1 MLQLGM
7 SRDVQRRDVL
17 KGVGVAGISVGL
29 AGCTGNGN
37 GNGEDTA
44 TDEGDGDMTEG
55 DGDMSMQAR
64 VGVLLPETGDLGPLG
79 TTIRDGALLAATQI
93 NDADVDVSVDT
104 QIEDTQ
110 TDPQTGVSGAEAL
123 VDAGYPAVVGSASS
137 NVNLTITRDVLI
149 PNEVVGMSPSSTAP
163 EVTDLEDDGYIFR
176 TAPSDVLQ
184 GQALG
189 LVADDEV
196 GASSTATLFLNDAYG
211 QALEQQYVNECEEL
225 GIEVTNRVSLEPE
238 QASYSAQWRDTLDGD
253 PDAVMVVAF
262 PASGIQLFSDYY
274 NDFAGDE
281 TIIIPD
287 GLVDD
292 TLPTEVDND
301 FENVIGTGPGA
312 AGPGVEFFNESYQ
325 EEYSSSPQVFNAQA
339 YDAMAVHI
347 LAQVAVGGDASG
359 TDVRDNI
366 PAVTEGDGTEVGP
379 SELADGIG
387 MLMNDESINYQ
398 GASSEVEFD
407 DNGDPVSASYDLSE
421 YDPSAGDDGLWV
433 PFDSV
438 SF

>member
-1 MLQLGM
+1 MGM
-7 SRDVQRRDVL
+7 PRDVQRRDVL

-29 AGCTGNGN
+29 AGCNGN
-37 GNGEDTA
+37 GNGDDTA
-44 TDEGDGDMTEG
+44 TDGGNGNMTEG
-55 DGDMSMQAR
+55 DGDGDMGMQAR
-64 VGVLLPETGDLGPLG
+64 VGVLLPETGDLGSLG
-79 TTIRDGALLAATQI
+79 TTIRDGALLASSQV
-93 NDADVDVSVDT
+93 NDADVGVSVDT
-104 QIEDTQ
+104 QVEDTQ
-110 TDPQTGVSGAEAL
+110 TTPQAGVSGAEGL
-123 VDAGYPAVVGSASS
+123 VNAGYPAVVGSASS
-137 NVNLTITRDVLI
+137 NVNLTITREVLI

-163 EVTDLEDDGYIFR
+163 AVTDLEDDDYIFR

-189 LVADDEV
+189 LVAEDNV

-211 QALEQQYVNECEEL
+211 QALEQQYVNECEERS
-225 GIEVTNRVSLEPE
+225 IEVTNRVSLEPE
-238 QASYSAQWRDTLDGD
+238 QSSYSAQWQDTLDGD

-281 TIIIPD
+281 TIIVPD

-292 TLPTEVDND
+292 DLPTEVDND

-325 EEYSSSPQVFNAQA
+325 EEFGSSAQVFNAQA
-339 YDAMAVHI
+339 YDAMATFI
-347 LAQVAVGGDASG
+347 LAQVAAGGDADG
-359 TDVRDNI
+359 TAVRDNI
-366 PAVTEGDGTEVGP
+366 RPVTEGDGTEVGP
-379 SELADGIG
+379 SELADGIET
-387 MLMNDESINYQ
+387 LMNDESINYQ
-398 GASSEVEFD
+398 GASTRVEFD
-407 DNGDPVSASYDLSE
+407 DNGDPPDSAPYDLSE

-433 PFDSV
+433 AFDSV

>member
-1 MLQLGM
+1 MP
-7 SRDVQRRDVL
+7 RDVHRRDVL
-17 KGVGVAGISVGL
+17 KGVGAAGVTVGL
-29 AGCTGNGN
+29 AGCNGN
-37 GNGEDTA
+37 GGDDTA
-44 TDEGDGDMTEG
+44 TDTGDGDVTPTESDGEG
-55 DGDMSMQAR
+55 DMGVQAR
-64 VGVLLPETGDLGPLG
+64 VGVLLPETGDLGSLG
-79 TTIRDGALLAATQI
+79 TTIRDGALLAATQV

-104 QIEDTQ
+104 QVEDTQ
-110 TDPQTGVSGAEAL
+110 TTPQAGVSGAEGL
-123 VDAGYPAVVGSASS
+123 VNAGYPAVVGSASS
-137 NVNLTITRDVLI
+137 NVNLTITREVLI

-163 EVTDLEDDGYIFR
+163 AVTDLEDDDYIFR

-189 LVADDEV
+189 LVAEDNV

-211 QALEQQYVNECEEL
+211 QALEQQYVNECEERS
-225 GIEVTNRVSLEPE
+225 IEVTNRVSLEPE
-238 QASYSAQWRDTLDGD
+238 QSSYSAQWQDTLDGD

-281 TIIIPD
+281 TIIVPD

-292 TLPTEVDND
+292 DLPTEVDND

-325 EEYSSSPQVFNAQA
+325 EEFGSSPQVFNAQA
-339 YDAMAVHI
+339 YDAMATFI
-347 LAQVAVGGDASG
+347 LAQVAAGGDANG

-366 PAVTEGDGTEVGP
+366 RGVTEGDGTEVGP
-379 SELADGIG
+379 SELADGVG

-407 DNGDPVSASYDLSE
+407 DNGDPVSASYDLTE
-421 YDPSAGDDGLWV
+421 YDPSAGENGIWV
-433 PFDSV
+433 AFDSV

>member
-1 MLQLGM
+1 MGM
-7 SRDVQRRDVL
+7 PRDVQRRDVL

-29 AGCTGNGN
+29 AGCNGN
-37 GNGEDTA
+37 GNGDDTA
-44 TDEGDGDMTEG
+44 TDGGNGNMTEG
-55 DGDMSMQAR
+55 DGDGDMGMQAR
-64 VGVLLPETGDLGPLG
+64 VGVLLPETGDLGSLG
-79 TTIRDGALLAATQI
+79 TTIRDGALLASSQV
-93 NDADVDVSVDT
+93 NDADVGVSVDT
-104 QIEDTQ
+104 QVEDTQ
-110 TDPQTGVSGAEAL
+110 TTPQAGVSGAEAL
-123 VDAGYPAVVGSASS
+123 VNAGYPAVVGSASS
-137 NVNLTITRDVLI
+137 NVNLTITREVLI

-163 EVTDLEDDGYIFR
+163 AVTDLEDDDYIFR

-189 LVADDEV
+189 LVAEDNV

-211 QALEQQYVNECEEL
+211 QALEQQYVNECEER

-238 QASYSAQWRDTLDGD
+238 QSSYSAQWRDTLDGD

-281 TIIIPD
+281 TIIVPD

-292 TLPTEVDND
+292 ALPTEVDND

-325 EEYSSSPQVFNAQA
+325 EEFGSSAQVFNAQA
-339 YDAMAVHI
+339 YDAMATFI
-347 LAQVAVGGDASG
+347 LAQVAAGGDASG

-366 PAVTEGDGTEVGP
+366 RGVTEGDGTEVGP
-379 SELADGIG
+379 SELADGVE

-398 GASSEVEFD
+398 GASSKVEFD
-407 DNGDPVSASYDLSE
+407 DNGDPVSASYDLTE
-421 YDPSAGDDGLWV
+421 YDPSAGEDGIWV
-433 PFDSV
+433 AFDSV

>member
-1 MLQLGM
+1 M

-29 AGCTGNGN
+29 AGCIGNGN

-44 TDEGDGDMTEG
+44 TDEGNGTMTDGEGNGDMG
-55 DGDMSMQAR
+55 MQAR

-104 QIEDTQ
+104 QVEDTQ
-110 TDPQTGVSGAEAL
+110 TDPQAGVSGAEAL
-123 VDAGYPAVVGSASS
+123 VNAGYPSVVGSASS

-163 EVTDLEDDGYIFR
+163 SVTDLEDDDYIFR

-184 GQALG
+184 AQVLG
-189 LVADDEV
+189 LVAEDEV

-211 QALEQQYVNECEEL
+211 QALEQEYVNECEER
-225 GIEVTNRVSLEPE
+225 GIGVTNRVSLEPG
-238 QASYSAQWRDTLDGD
+238 QSSYSAQWQDTLDGD

-262 PASGIQLFSDYY
+262 PKSGVQLFSDYY

-281 TIIIPD
+281 TIIVPD

-292 TLPTEVDND
+292 GLPTEVDND
-301 FENVIGTGPGA
+301 FENVIGTSPGA

-325 EEYSSSPQVFNAQA
+325 EEYGSSPQVFNAQA
-339 YDAMAVHI
+339 YDAMATFI
-347 LAQVAVGGDASG
+347 LAQVAAGGDADG
-359 TDVRDNI
+359 TAVRDNI
-366 PAVTEGDGTEVGP
+366 RPVTEGDGTEVGP
-379 SELADGIG
+379 SELADGIET
-387 MLMNDESINYQ
+387 LMNDESINYQ
-398 GASSEVEFD
+398 GASTRVEFD
-407 DNGDPVSASYDLSE
+407 DNGDPPDSAPYDLSE
-421 YDPSAGDDGLWV
+421 YDPSAGDNGLWV
-433 PFDSV
+433 AFDSV